1 MKRGFEILVPHI
13 HNWTIR
19 KKLLVSMM
27 VLGVVI
33 AVLGYSSF
41 RGVYAYRDLATT
53 LSERA
58 AEMPITSE
66 LTRSV
71 DELRN
76 EFPSF
81 DLQSPLTFRLDQ
93 EFEISLQNERF
104 SKKLDR
110 VRTILSNYRARL
122 ASFEEDD
129 VLLADRSEE
138 IELTARIAELLTR
151 IRDRQ
156 DAVME
161 NGADYRTIRQLHD
174 LK

>member
-1 MKRGFEILVPHI
+1 
-13 HNWTIR
+13 
-19 KKLLVSMM
+19 
-27 VLGVVI
+27 
-33 AVLGYSSF
+33 
-41 RGVYAYRDLATT
+41 
-53 LSERA
+53 
-58 AEMPITSE
+58 MPITSE

-110 VRTILSNYRARL
+110 VRTILSNYRSRL
-122 ASFEEDD
+122 AAFEEDD

-138 IELTARIAELLTR
+138 IELTARIAELLNR
-151 IRDRQ
+151 IRDQQ
-156 DAVME
+156 DAVM
-161 NGADYRTIRQLHD
+161 
-174 LK
+174 